1 MTSMVFRAAA
11 DVGRRLALGLVAVA
25 IAVGCLMAMTAGR
38 PPAEAANAPTE
49 RADAGERDFGETVIV
64 FSLEYE
70 DDLVPAVPW
79 AFTRARVQRLGN
91 VFFLTG
97 VVPEA
102 VDAEAPR
109 HWIPLADI
117 VRMTEF
123 GTLESA
129 RRAIDES
136 SGTIEQE
143 RPVLHRAGRRSPQRD
158 R

>member
-1 MTSMVFRAAA
+1 MTSMGCHAAG
-11 DVGRRLALGLVAVA
+11 VRGRRLALGLLA
-25 IAVGCLMAMTAGR
+25 IAIAAGCPLAMPPGR
-38 PPAEAANAPTE
+38 PLAKA
-49 RADAGERDFGETVIV
+49 ADARNERSDTGEHDFGDAVVV
-64 FSLEYE
+64 FNLEYE

-79 AFTRARVQRLGN
+79 ALERARVQRLGN
-91 VFFLTG
+91 IHFLTG
-97 VVPEA
+97 VAPES

-123 GTLESA
+123 RTLESA

-136 SGTIEQE
+136 SGMIEKE
-143 RPVLHRAGRRSPQRD
+143 RAVVHRAARRWLKGD